1 MNKLCTDYEQVMHG
15 EKPSYA
21 PSGQKK
27 GVKKTSSR
35 ARACAH
41 DDSQTSQTL
50 LLHNNSLSQTPRAGD
65 APTRARTRESAR
77 LSTRMSRCRV
87 EMFPAEVIG
96 VEG

>member
-1 MNKLCTDYEQVMHG
+1 MNKLCTGCEQVMHG
-15 EKPSYA
+15 ETPSYA

-35 ARACAH
+35 ACVRARG
-41 DDSQTSQTL
+41 DSQTSQTL
-50 LLHNNSLSQTPRAGD
+50 LLHNNSLSQTARAGD

-77 LSTRMSRCRV
+77 LSRCRV